1 MSETLG
7 IPYDPFAKTVH
18 EAYSFACLGCGHGWE
33 QSYEIAHHTD
43 EGGHTTVTYYV
54 GRRPVP
60 SPLTRPRCMNCGGH
74 LVRIMRSG
82 RVSGVG
88 REHPQSSA
96 MSLQTAAAASW
107 ADPFNVLGGV
117 SWRTGWERERREE
130 REEKEQKAAEREEE
144 REEEQ
149 QEEVQEK
156 RPGSD
161 GPRRDRNWIAVLLAM
176 FRRYQDRKPPA

>member
-7 IPYDPFAKTVH
+7 IPYDPSAKTVH

-43 EGGHTTVTYYV
+43 EAGHTTVTYYV
-54 GRRPVP
+54 GRQPVP

-88 REHPQSSA
+88 REHLPSSA
-96 MSLQTAAAASW
+96 MSSQGAAAASW

-117 SWRTGWERERREE
+117 GWETGWEREEKKKQKEEPQEE
-130 REEKEQKAAEREEE
+130 R
-144 REEEQ
+144 
-149 QEEVQEK
+149 
-156 RPGSD
+156 PGP
-161 GPRRDRNWIAVLLAM
+161 GMPRQGRNWIAVLLAL
-176 FRRYQDRKPPA
+176 FRRHQD

>member
-43 EGGHTTVTYYV
+43 EAGHTTVTYYV
-54 GRRPVP
+54 GRQAVP

-88 REHPQSSA
+88 QEHSQSSA
-96 MSLQTAAAASW
+96 MSSQGAAAASW

-117 SWRTGWERERREE
+117 GWEGEEKERKTAEQKEEHREEPRKEVREE
-130 REEKEQKAAEREEE
+130 R
-144 REEEQ
+144 
-149 QEEVQEK
+149 
-156 RPGSD
+156 PGSSM
-161 GPRRDRNWIAVLLAM
+161 PRRDRNWIAVLLAL
-176 FRRYQDRKPPA
+176 FRRHQG